1 MNRSLTAPAVLSGR
15 WAIDPT
21 RSTVRFSIK
30 HLMVATVRGSFE
42 RFGAELETD
51 ASGLVRATGTV
62 EAASMVTGDAKR
74 DEVVCGPS
82 FLDAAA
88 HPGIAFASREI
99 EHGAAGAIR
108 VLGDLT
114 IRGTTRPVRL
124 TGTITARRGD
134 DEHQDAL
141 EIVAGGSISRAQFG
155 VTGHGVLERSGAA
168 LSDAVKIALEISAA
182 RIGEDS

>member
-1 MNRSLTAPAVLSGR
+1 MNNSLTDSAVVCCR
-15 WAIDPT
+15 WAVDPT
-21 RSTVRFSIK
+21 RSTVGFSIK

-82 FLDAAA
+82 FLDAAT

-124 TGTITARRGD
+124 TGTITARRG
-134 DEHQDAL
+134 EDARL
-141 EIVAGGSISRAQFG
+141 DIVVGGSISRAEFG

-168 LSDAVKIALEISAA
+168 LSDAVKITLEISAA
-182 RIGEDS
+182 PVGEDS